1 MNVIEAQEPQLD
13 SLETI
18 VPRAFHP
25 TNPYIRKVFPDT
37 PLIREWWR
45 TNFAKQI
52 SNPAC
57 KLLVVVDPS
66 TGTTMGL
73 LTMKQM
79 EPDEH
84 GSGSWT
90 ANALTPDHDQEAFRP
105 MIDGMTAHRERIMFG
120 TRHFM
125 IELFGVEHGTKGK
138 GIGGKLL
145 TRACEIADQARL
157 PTFVQSNMF
166 AREFYLR
173 FGFEEKGREDMPGD
187 EGYREIMMVRG
198 CRDGEGNVR

>member
-1 MNVIEAQEPQLD
+1 MNVIEAEEAHLD
-13 SLETI
+13 SLQTI

-37 PLIREWWR
+37 PLIRQWWR

-52 SNPAC
+52 ANPAC
-57 KLLVVVDPS
+57 KVLVVVDPS
-66 TGTTMGL
+66 SETTIRGL

-79 EPDEH
+79 EPSEH

-120 TRHFM
+120 TRHYM
-125 IELFGVEHGTKGK
+125 IELFGVEHGAKGHR
-138 GIGGKLL
+138 IGGKLL
-145 TRACEIADQARL
+145 TRACEIADQSRL

-166 AREFYLR
+166 AWELYAR
-173 FGFEEKGREDMPGD
+173 FGFEERGREDMPGD
-187 EGYREIMMVRG
+187 EGYREIMMVRE
-198 CRDGEGNVR
+198 CEDGAEVR

>member
-1 MNVIEAQEPQLD
+1 MNVIEAQEPHLD
-13 SLETI
+13 SLQTI

-37 PLIREWWR
+37 PLIRQWWR
-45 TNFAKQI
+45 INFAQQI
-52 SNPAC
+52 ANPAC
-57 KLLVVVDPS
+57 KVLVVVDPS
-66 TGTTMGL
+66 DETTIRGL

-79 EPDEH
+79 EPAEH

-90 ANALTPDHDQEAFRP
+90 ANALTPDHDQVAFRP

-125 IELFGVEHGTKGK
+125 IELFGVEHGAKGT

-145 TRACEIADQARL
+145 RRACEIADQSRL
-157 PTFVQSNMF
+157 PMFVQSNMF
-166 AREFYLR
+166 AWELYAR
-173 FGFEEKGREDMPGD
+173 FGFEERGREDMPGD
-187 EGYREIMMVRG
+187 EGYREIMMVRR
-198 CRDGEGNVR
+198 CEDGGEVR

>member
-1 MNVIEAQEPQLD
+1 MNVIEAQEPHLD
-13 SLETI
+13 SLQTI

-37 PLIREWWR
+37 PLIRQWWR
-45 TNFAKQI
+45 ANFAKQI
-52 SNPAC
+52 ANPAC
-57 KLLVVVDPS
+57 K
-66 TGTTMGL
+66 
-73 LTMKQM
+73 M
-79 EPDEH
+79 EASEH

-120 TRHFM
+120 TRHYM
-125 IELFGVEHGTKGK
+125 IELFGVEHGAKGH

-145 TRACEIADQARL
+145 TRACEIADQSRL

-166 AREFYLR
+166 AWELYAR
-173 FGFEEKGREDMPGD
+173 FGFEERGREDMPGD
-187 EGYREIMMVRG
+187 EG
-198 CRDGEGNVR
+198 

>member
-13 SLETI
+13 SLKTI

-25 TNPYIRKVFPDT
+25 TNPYIKKVFPDT
-37 PLIREWWR
+37 PLIQQWWR

-57 KLLVVVDPS
+57 KVLVVVDPS
-66 TGTTMGL
+66 TDNSTIGL
-73 LTMKQM
+73 LTMKLM
-79 EPDEH
+79 EADEH
-84 GSGSWT
+84 GSGSWA
-90 ANALTPDHDQEAFRP
+90 ANALTADHDQAAFRP

-120 TRHFM
+120 TRHYM
-125 IELFGVEHGTKGK
+125 IELFGVDHGAKGK
-138 GIGGKLL
+138 GLGGRLM

-166 AREFYLR
+166 AREFYAR
-173 FGFEEKGREDMPGD
+173 YGFEEKGREDMPGD

-198 CRDGEGNVR
+198 CREGI